1 MRSFIALL
9 SFAALATAGAIKRQS
24 GLVEPDTDPDCSYH
38 DIAYSKSDNCQ
49 YFEDY
54 WGIDHATFV
63 AWVRTPL

>member
-1 MRSFIALL
+1 MRSFISLL

-24 GLVEPDTDPDCSYH
+24 GPVEPDTDPDCSYH
-38 DIAYSKSDNCQ
+38 DTAYSESDNCQ